1 MNKPTFCSAGIIIA
15 SLGKITTR
23 NNAYNSL
30 LVLVAIGANHS
41 AHLFEYYYV
50 VLIGAHNTAPNP
62 DIVLNGTHNH

>member
-30 LVLVAIGANHS
+30 LVLVQLEPIIALTS
-41 AHLFEYYYV
+41 
-50 VLIGAHNTAPNP
+50 
-62 DIVLNGTHNH
+62 LNITM